1 MAHLAYLA
9 LARIA
14 YSVGLYDVAIYYYRK
29 VPYDSTN
36 YVSSLHESGWS
47 YFLKGDTARGMGIFH
62 TLDGPDWTNSFLPDM
77 HLLEAT
83 VFMNSCH
90 FKDAHA
96 ALKRITDR
104 FLALKGPLSRF
115 MSVHAS
121 PEDLYKAV
129 VLKQSQQGAN
139 LPKILRSAVIT
150 NSEFYDLYTTVTQY
164 RREVARINAAV
175 AALGDDLVGR
185 LLATVETRR
194 QEGAIALGIKINQI
208 LQAVSD
214 ELNTLE
220 VQKTEVKIEISSVEA
235 ENLEKAI
242 QETYRGPS
250 EVTAAAE
257 AQATAT
263 IFVGDQ
269 YVNWPFEGEFWADE
283 INSYR
288 SDIKDICKR

>member
-1 MAHLAYLA
+1 
-9 LARIA
+9 
-14 YSVGLYDVAIYYYRK
+14 
-29 VPYDSTN
+29 
-36 YVSSLHESGWS
+36 
-47 YFLKGDTARGMGIFH
+47 MGIFH
-62 TLDGPDWTNSFLPDM
+62 TLDGPDWKNSFLPDM

-83 VFMNSCH
+83 VFMNTCH

-104 FLALKGPLSRF
+104 FLALKAPLTRF
-115 MSVHAS
+115 MNVHSS
-121 PEDLYKAV
+121 PEDLYKAF
-129 VLKQSQQGAN
+129 VLKKSQQGAN
-139 LPKILRSAVIT
+139 LPKLIRSAVIT
-150 NSEFYDLYTTVTQY
+150 NSEFFDLYTTVTQY
-164 RREVARINAAV
+164 RREVARINGASAT
-175 AALGDDLVGR
+175 LGDDLLGR

-214 ELNTLE
+214 ELDTLE
-220 VQKTEVKIEISSVEA
+220 IQKTEVQIEIDSAEA
-235 ENLEKAI
+235 ENLEKSI
-242 QETYRGPS
+242 EETYRGPS

-288 SDIKDICKR
+288 SDIKEICKR